1 MTEGGFYQQKRTN
14 PQAVAIVVL
23 LHGAALTA
31 LLTIKGDLVRRI
43 VDRPTNVQFIPQPKI
58 PPEKPKPQPPQPRQV
73 PQTHIATPQPI
84 VRTQPLGPLFP
95 QAPINPL
102 PPPLPGPI
110 ASTTIDLPP
119 VPPQPP
125 HKSQSA
131 RARADL
137 SSYVHDT
144 DYPDAALRN
153 DEQGT
158 TRFRLQVAAD
168 GHVTDCIV
176 TGSSGSSALDAATC
190 RLMKTRARFAPAR
203 DSNGNPTNDTVAN
216 AIHWVLPA
224 G

>member
-1 MTEGGFYQQKRTN
+1 MTEGGFYQQKRMS

-31 LLTIKGDLVRRI
+31 LVMAKGDVVSRI
-43 VDRPTNVQFIPQPKI
+43 IRTPTKVDFIPEPPPPPDKPLPQPTQ
-58 PPEKPKPQPPQPRQV
+58 KPQPV
-73 PQTHIATPQPI
+73 QTRIDT
-84 VRTQPLGPLFP
+84 
-95 QAPINPL
+95 
-102 PPPLPGPI
+102 PPPIIKTPLVGPVISQPPIKWSPPTAPGLVV
-110 ASTTIDLPP
+110 ATAIDLPP

-137 SSYVHDT
+137 STYVHDT
-144 DYPDAALRN
+144 DYPDSAIRN
-153 DEQGT
+153 EEQGT

-190 RLMKTRARFAPAR
+190 RLMKSRARFAPAR
-203 DSNGNPTNDTVAN
+203 DSSGDPTADTVAN